1 MLKKTILI
9 SLFLTISLLIFPP
22 ALVYGQTSSMGIIP
36 ESGPEGCPANYSGNC
51 GDYNLDSFVQLAV
64 NVSRWI
70 LGIVGSL
77 TLLMFIYGGF
87 MFLISTGSSDKV
99 TEARK
104 IITAAVI
111 GLLIVFASFLIIKF
125 VLGSMGITWNG
136 QQLKF

>member
-1 MLKKTILI
+1 MLKKIILI
-9 SLFLTISLLIFPP
+9 SLFFTVSLLIFSP
-22 ALVYGQTSSMGIIP
+22 ALVYGQASGGIIP
-36 ESGPEGCPANYSGNC
+36 QSGTEGCPANYEGNC